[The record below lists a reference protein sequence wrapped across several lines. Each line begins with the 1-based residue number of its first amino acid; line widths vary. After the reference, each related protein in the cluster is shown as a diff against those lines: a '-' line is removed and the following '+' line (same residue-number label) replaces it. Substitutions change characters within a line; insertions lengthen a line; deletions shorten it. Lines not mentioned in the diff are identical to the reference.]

1 MKLSKKI
8 RKLFNDSFK
17 EKDYYTFLESL
28 STFDNRYHTIII
40 RMNMISLTELIQKVR
55 LLSFLILS
63 SIFKYNKYKDIA
75 IRHFE
80 ESENGFLII
89 RSYQDDKYQMNI
101 TLFKD
106 SGIMQINIL
115 EI

>member
-8 RKLFNDSFK
+8 QKLFNDTFK

-40 RMNMISLTELIQKVR
+40 RMDMISLTELIQKVR
-55 LLSFLILS
+55 LLSFLIS
-63 SIFKYNKYKDIA
+63 SIFKYKNIA
-75 IRHFE
+75 IRHFK

>member
-8 RKLFNDSFK
+8 QKLSNDTFK
-17 EKDYYTFLESL
+17 EKDYYTFLKSL

-40 RMNMISLTELIQKVR
+40 RMDMISLTELIQKVR
-55 LLSFLILS
+55 LLSILILL
-63 SIFKYNKYKDIA
+63 SIFKCKDIA

>member
-8 RKLFNDSFK
+8 QKLFNDTYK

-40 RMNMISLTELIQKVR
+40 RMDMISLTELIQKVR

-63 SIFKYNKYKDIA
+63 SIKYKDIA

-80 ESENGFLII
+80 ESENWFLII
-89 RSYQDDKYQMNI
+89 RSYQDDEYQMNI

>member
-8 RKLFNDSFK
+8 QKLFNDTFK

-28 STFDNRYHTIII
+28 STFDNRYHTII
-40 RMNMISLTELIQKVR
+40 RMDMISLTELIQKVR

-63 SIFKYNKYKDIA
+63 SIFKYKDIA

>member
-8 RKLFNDSFK
+8 QKLFNDTFK

-28 STFDNRYHTIII
+28 SAFDNRYHTIII
-40 RMNMISLTELIQKVR
+40 RMDMISLTELIQKVR

-63 SIFKYNKYKDIA
+63 SIFKYKNIG

-101 TLFKD
+101 TIFKD

>member
-8 RKLFNDSFK
+8 RKLLNDTFD
-17 EKDYYTFLESL
+17 EKDYYTHLESF
-28 STFDNRYHTIII
+28 STFNDRYHTIII
-40 RMNMISLTELIQKVR
+40 RMDMISLTELIQKVR

-63 SIFKYNKYKDIA
+63 SIFNKYKDIA

-101 TLFKD
+101 TLLKD
-106 SGIMQINIL
+106 SGIIQINIL

>member
-8 RKLFNDSFK
+8 QKLFNDTFK

-40 RMNMISLTELIQKVR
+40 RMDMISLTELR

-63 SIFKYNKYKDIA
+63 SIFKYKNIA

>member
-8 RKLFNDSFK
+8 QKLFNDTFK

-40 RMNMISLTELIQKVR
+40 RMDMISLTELIQEVW

-63 SIFKYNKYKDIA
+63 SIFKYKDIA

>member
-8 RKLFNDSFK
+8 QKLFNDTFK

-40 RMNMISLTELIQKVR
+40 RMDMISLTELIQKVR

-63 SIFKYNKYKDIA
+63 SSSIFKYKNIA

>member
-8 RKLFNDSFK
+8 QKLFNDTFK

-28 STFDNRYHTIII
+28 STIDNRYHTIII
-40 RMNMISLTELIQKVR
+40 RMDMISLTELIQKVR

-63 SIFKYNKYKDIA
+63 SIFKYKDIV

>member
-8 RKLFNDSFK
+8 RKLLNDTFDG
-17 EKDYYTFLESL
+17 KDYYTHLESF
-28 STFDNRYHTIII
+28 STFNGRYHTIIV
-40 RMNMISLTELIQKVR
+40 RMDMESLIELIQKIR

-63 SIFKYNKYKDIA
+63 SIFKYKDIA

-101 TLFKD
+101 TLLKD
-106 SGIMQINIL
+106 SGIIQINIL

>member
-1 MKLSKKI
+1 MV
-8 RKLFNDSFK
+8 
-17 EKDYYTFLESL
+17 
-28 STFDNRYHTIII
+28 TIFI
-40 RMNMISLTELIQKVR
+40 
-55 LLSFLILS
+55 
-63 SIFKYNKYKDIA
+63 KYKNIA

>member
-1 MKLSKKI
+1 MENKEIIKSILNIIHESVKMQNKVAKNGVMI
-8 RKLFNDSFK
+8 YDIMENNTDS
-17 EKDYYTFLESL
+17 LVL
-28 STFDNRYHTIII
+28 
-40 RMNMISLTELIQKVR
+40 
-55 LLSFLILS
+55 LILK
-63 SIFKYNKYKDIA
+63 IIKHDIGDIA